1 MSNNDIYKGVDETS
15 ENVINIQRPK
25 TIFAA
30 TEDKLNQDHENMR
43 NLLEELEG
51 LKNNYSEKVSSLK
64 ELYTNEFLTFRA
76 YIERL
81 VEINDIKIAYFQRKI
96 NEYLEEKLAKE
107 TILASRR
114 RRAAEKISY
123 INNLQG
129 EYSWSYK
136 ENFKG
141 LSAINRNVAN
151 CLNINP
157 EAEQATLPVNR
168 TSNVYIKEFI
178 IGAGS
183 NCIVGAPDGGHNNI
197 NALHYENEF
206 FSVYKFSDTKCSLKL
221 EVVLKQ
227 ESVINQIF
235 ITFPSTS
242 YSPLKE
248 IKDII
253 FCDSSYNEISIKN
266 IGKADLKINSSNRFE
281 SYFLPVEVSKVKIF
295 FEQPESYSYN
305 NQLVN
310 RIDVGQIRLYKN
322 EFAESGNIES
332 KRLSFGNYYTAKIAR
347 DIYPNEN
354 SCFSEEYSIES
365 KKISVGEIYL
375 LPEKIDSI
383 SYTGILRRNGNL
395 NILLTS
401 DTFFNYETTI
411 RYLDPYTPYLISLEE
426 IKTAE
431 NIKSCQVIEGFLKD
445 PKELAL
451 PKNLQSITG
460 LKINYS
466 IDGTASVAENAASLE
481 NPDGGRLKITS
492 GEYKSEM
499 LIDGGYCVFGL
510 GEFLELDSLE
520 VSIEGE
526 PVECNPLFSLT
537 DGKLSSVSIPESELR
552 LNKIEKFL
560 NEFRAGSSNFFDTGY
575 SIAKNSLRLLDGL
588 SNVWQETD
596 YIDGATEFMG
606 VYTRTE
612 YIPGQDISSQ
622 NIIAFEPE
630 QIVYE
635 SEVKVYKDGVEKFNV
650 SFQDNVDPETLI
662 SDSPVIDR
670 QTNVLYIKS
679 SDPVYFKGYSLVYNY
694 LKPGEATEKKYS
706 VNYLR
711 GEIFFSSAV
720 SDADRKRISFIDY
733 KDVNFKF
740 KLAQYLNVA
749 INDDSITIYDKDA
762 YKNLNKN
769 IGHIYISQPKES
781 FSLENKEIYFSPIL
795 NSIEVNAT

>member
-15 ENVINIQRPK
+15 ENVISIQRPK
-25 TIFAA
+25 NIFA
-30 TEDKLNQDHENMR
+30 TVEDRLNQDHEGMR
-43 NLLEELEG
+43 NLLEELQG
-51 LKNNYSEKVSSLK
+51 LKSNYSQRVSSFK

-76 YIERL
+76 YIEKL
-81 VEINDIKIAYFQRKI
+81 VQVNDTKITYFQSKI
-96 NEYLEEKLAKE
+96 NEYLEEKIAKE

-123 INNLQG
+123 ISNLQG

-136 ENFKG
+136 ESFKG
-141 LSAINRNVAN
+141 LSAINNNITN

-157 EAEQATLPVNR
+157 EAEQATLPITK
-168 TSNVYIKEFI
+168 TSNAYIKEFM

-206 FSVYKFSDTKCSLKL
+206 FSVYKFADTKCSLEL

-235 ITFPSTS
+235 IRFPSTS
-242 YSPLKE
+242 YSPLKN

-253 FCDSSYNEISIKN
+253 FCDSSYNEISIKD
-266 IGKADLKINSSNRFE
+266 IGKSDLKINSSNRFE
-281 SYFLPVEVSKVKIF
+281 SYFLPVEVNKVKIF

-310 RIDVGQIRLYKN
+310 RIDIGQIRLYKN
-322 EFAESGNIES
+322 EFAEKGNLES
-332 KRLSFGNYYTAKIAR
+332 RSLSFGNYYTAKIDR
-347 DIYPNEN
+347 NIYPTSSSSFN
-354 SCFSEEYSIES
+354 EEYFIEN
-365 KKISVGEIYL
+365 KKVLVGEIYL
-375 LPEKIDSI
+375 LPERKDSLKYKSI
-383 SYTGILRRNGNL
+383 LSRTGES
-395 NILLTS
+395 NILLTA

-431 NIKSCQVIEGFLKD
+431 SIKSCQVIEGFLKD
-445 PKELAL
+445 PKELSL
-451 PKNLQSITG
+451 PKNLQSIEG

-466 IDGTASVAENAASLE
+466 VDGITNVAENVASLE
-481 NPDGGRLKITS
+481 NPEGNRLKITS
-492 GEYKSEM
+492 GEYKGEM
-499 LIDGGYCVFGL
+499 LINEGYCVFSL

-520 VSIEGE
+520 VLIGGE

-537 DGKLSSVSIPESELR
+537 NGKLSSVSILESELQ
-552 LNKIEKFL
+552 LNKVESFL
-560 NEFRAGSSNFFDTGY
+560 SDFRAGTNTFDTGY

-596 YIDGATEFMG
+596 YVDGATEFMG
-606 VYTRTE
+606 AYTRTE
-612 YIPGQDISSQ
+612 YIPGQNISSQ
-622 NIIAFEPE
+622 NVVAFEPE

-635 SEVKVYKDGVEKFNV
+635 SEVKIYKDGVEKFNV
-650 SFQDNVDPETLI
+650 SFQDSVDPEALI
-662 SDSPVIDR
+662 FNSPVIDR

-679 SDPVYFKGYSLVYNY
+679 SDPTYFKGYSLVYTY

-706 VNYLR
+706 VDYLKGR
-711 GEIFFSSAV
+711 IFFSNAV
-720 SDADRKRISFIDY
+720 SDADSKRISFIDY
-733 KDVNFKF
+733 QDVNFKF
-740 KLAQYLNVA
+740 KLAQYLNA
-749 INDDSITIYDKDA
+749 TIDGDSITVYDKNA

-781 FSLENKEIYFSPIL
+781 FSLENKEVYFSPIL

>member
-1 MSNNDIYKGVDETS
+1 MSNNDIYKGVDEKS
-15 ENVINIQRPK
+15 ENVIDIQRPR
-25 TIFAA
+25 TIFAIL
-30 TEDKLNQDHENMR
+30 EDRLNQDHENMR
-43 NLLEELEG
+43 NLLDRLQG
-51 LKNNYSEKVSSLK
+51 LKSDYSERVSYFK
-64 ELYTNEFLTFRA
+64 ELYTNEFSSFRA
-76 YIERL
+76 YIETL
-81 VEINDIKIAYFQRKI
+81 VNVNDTKISYFQTKI
-96 NEYLEEKLAKE
+96 NQYLVEKLAKE

-123 INNLQG
+123 ISNLQG

-141 LSAINRNVAN
+141 LSAINSNIPN

-157 EAEQATLPVNR
+157 EAEQATLPISKV
-168 TSNVYIKEFI
+168 SNAYIKEFM

-206 FSVYKFSDTKCSLKL
+206 FSVYKFADTKCSLEL

-227 ESVINQIF
+227 ESVVNQIF
-235 ITFPSTS
+235 LSFPSTS

-253 FCDSSYNEISIKN
+253 FCDSSYNEISIKD

-281 SYFLPVEVSKVKIF
+281 SYFLPVEVNKVKIF

-310 RIDVGQIRLYKN
+310 RIDIGQIRLYKN
-322 EFAESGNIES
+322 EFAERGNLES
-332 KRLSFGNYYTAKIAR
+332 KSLSFGNYYTAKIDR
-347 DIYPNEN
+347 NIYPSSSSSFN
-354 SCFSEEYSIES
+354 EEYFIEN
-365 KKISVGEIYL
+365 KKVSVGEIYL
-375 LPEKIDSI
+375 LPERRESI
-383 SYTGILRRNGNL
+383 KYKGILSRSGES

-445 PKELAL
+445 PEELSL
-451 PKNLQSITG
+451 PKNLQSIAG

-466 IDGTASVAENAASLE
+466 IDGIPDVAENVASLE
-481 NPDGGRLKITS
+481 NPEGGRLKITS
-492 GEYKSEM
+492 GEYKGEM

-520 VSIEGE
+520 VLIGGE

-537 DGKLSSVSIPESELR
+537 DGKLTSVSIPESELR
-552 LNKIEKFL
+552 LNEVEGFL
-560 NEFRAGSSNFFDTGY
+560 SNFRGGGSNVFDTGY

-588 SNVWQETD
+588 SNVWKETD

-606 VYTRTE
+606 AYTRTE
-612 YIPGQDISSQ
+612 YIPGQNISSQ
-622 NIIAFEPE
+622 NVVAFEPE

-662 SDSPVIDR
+662 FDSPVIDR

-679 SDPVYFKGYSLVYNY
+679 SDAVYFKGYSLVYSY

-711 GEIFFSSAV
+711 GQIFFSSAV
-720 SDADRKRISFIDY
+720 NDADSKRISFTDY
-733 KDVNFKF
+733 QDVNFKF

-749 INDDSITIYDKDA
+749 VDGDSITVYDKNA